1 MYGSWTNLIFE
12 TIDLRSFSNLWF
24 WIGLA
29 VMWSVLGC
37 RVLGAPVDLLSRA
50 RRQGGQ
56 AQLDLE
62 ALVHIHA
69 RRQIEIMAVAGVWL
83 VAIGSFILAGLA
95 TLAVVY
101 GREFAQALVLLVLP
115 LCLIRLMSLRVAQRI
130 VALDERGPTL
140 DRRLMQHRIA
150 VQLVGMISILVT
162 SLYGMWVNLMLGA
175 LR

>member
-1 MYGSWTNLIFE
+1 MHASWTNLIFE

-29 VMWSVLGC
+29 VMWSALSH
-37 RVLGAPVDLLSRA
+37 RVLGAPMDLISRA

-56 AQLDLE
+56 AQADLE

-69 RRQIEIMAVAGVWL
+69 RREIEIVAASGLWL
-83 VAIGSFILAGLA
+83 VAIGSFILAGLL
-95 TLAVVY
+95 TLAIVY
-101 GREFAQALVLLVLP
+101 GREFAQALLLLLLP
-115 LCLIRLMSLRVAQRI
+115 LCLIRLMSLRIAQQI
-130 VALDERGPTL
+130 IALDERGPAL
-140 DRRLMQHRIA
+140 DRRLMRHRIA
-150 VQLVGMISILVT
+150 IQLVGMISILVT